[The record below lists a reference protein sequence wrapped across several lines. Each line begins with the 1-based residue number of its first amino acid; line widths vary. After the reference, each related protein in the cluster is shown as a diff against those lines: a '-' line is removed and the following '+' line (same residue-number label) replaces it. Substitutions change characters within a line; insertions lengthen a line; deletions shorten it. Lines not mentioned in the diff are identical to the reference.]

1 MRRARRARSRGS
13 RCLERATFLWAW
25 AKDNYARLAAWYGY
39 RSTFAT
45 LVRALGKGFTSA
57 PPRTDF
63 NKFMKQNAPATPVL
77 DGAWQRA
84 VEAATASAQFF
95 RSADA
100 AAVCENLFMAAALTA
115 PEARSGAGDPRTAR
129 GSEY

>member
-45 LVRALGKGFTSA
+45 LVRALGKGLL
-57 PPRTDF
+57 PRL
-63 NKFMKQNAPATPVL
+63 ATTIPVMTVESVIYELALAVSLKKRLPVESSL
-77 DGAWQRA
+77 DGS
-84 VEAATASAQFF
+84 AA
-95 RSADA
+95 DD
-100 AAVCENLFMAAALTA
+100 E
-115 PEARSGAGDPRTAR
+115 
-129 GSEY
+129 